1 MEFSEFLNVTV
12 RFESVRDI
20 GEAPSPVECDPGPY
34 LEFVQVDNVLSMTL
48 HDAYK
53 HLKIEE
59 LLLALPE
66 REAKSNGADEVVFYN
81 DKGKEIEV
89 KFLQYVS

>member
-1 MEFSEFLNVTV
+1 M
-12 RFESVRDI
+12 
-20 GEAPSPVECDPGPY
+20 ECDHWPY
-34 LEFVQVDNVLSMTL
+34 LEFVQVDNVLPMTL
-48 HDAYK
+48 PDAYK

-59 LLLALPE
+59 ILLALPE
-66 REAKSNGADEVVFYN
+66 REAKSNGADVVVIYN